1 MPDLMQEYRRSGN
14 WSHGLIDRT
23 GFVMIVVNC
32 KTYMAS
38 ALNSAN
44 TLRDE

>member
-23 GFVMIVVNC
+23 GFVMLAVSC
-32 KTYMAS
+32 KTYRA
-38 ALNSAN
+38 ATLNPAN